1 MKYYDSIHINQF
13 GDGNKVKG
21 MHSAKKPAL
30 LDNNYITIQTD
41 IIKNGI
47 SFLL

>member
-1 MKYYDSIHINQF
+1 MKYYDRIHINQF

-30 LDNNYITIQTD
+30 LDSNYITIQTD

-47 SFLL
+47 PFLL